1 MHSARGGA
9 CAPQELSVAHSRLA
23 RALALTIA
31 LLPLLLLLQGCSGSE
46 QSSIPTPTPT
56 STSTRPSI
64 TTPAPTP
71 TSTPTASC
79 GMQLGGTPA
88 FCDTFD
94 TAAGIGNR
102 SGQLNGTIWGVSRW
116 TGDMNF
122 GSDYQ
127 SPWVPSTLTG
137 CNGPQPAQPDGTDV
151 IICNGQ
157 LRESTNDNATGAF
170 EAGTVTALTMYP
182 KQPFNFAGRTGTIS
196 FDVSNDTQG
205 THGAWPELWVTDT
218 PAPAPFL
225 HFSNVGGSIPA
236 NAFGIR
242 LAASTIAGQGA
253 QLGPNCP
260 NDNNIRWTVDS
271 IVAVRNYVIDDTQG
285 FGTRSNMTVTPTGC
299 VIASS
304 GANGGLNHVEFK
316 VSQNQID
323 VYATD
328 AGTTTPLIH
337 IASITNVN
345 LSFTQGLVWLEDVHY
360 NADKSLRTP
369 LQHNHTFTW
378 DNFAFDGPIVAR
390 DLSYDVL
397 DSLTPCHDGTVC
409 LGWDS
414 ISASQPARLNTLPM
428 TAAAISAAT
437 AQFLMFNAW
446 FETQPTTFSFTLN
459 GHRYSFAWPFP
470 YSSTFAT
477 GSFMFPVNKSD
488 LVAGPNAITLWS
500 DQGIVVMNINVVL
513 AGAGG

>member
-1 MHSARGGA
+1 
-9 CAPQELSVAHSRLA
+9 
-23 RALALTIA
+23 
-31 LLPLLLLLQGCSGSE
+31 
-46 QSSIPTPTPT
+46 
-56 STSTRPSI
+56 
-64 TTPAPTP
+64 
-71 TSTPTASC
+71 
-79 GMQLGGTPA
+79 MQLGGTLA

-94 TAAGIGNR
+94 TAAGTSNR
-102 SGQLNGTIWGVSRW
+102 SGQLNGTLWGVSRW

-122 GSDYQ
+122 GSSYQ
-127 SPWVPSTLTG
+127 SPWVKSTLDG

-170 EAGTVTALTMYP
+170 AAGTVTALTMYP

-205 THGAWPELWVTDT
+205 SHGAWPELWVTDT
-218 PAPAPFL
+218 PQPAPFL
-225 HFSNVGGSIPA
+225 HFQGVGGSIPA

-242 LAASTIAGQGA
+242 LAASTVAGQGA

-304 GANGGLNHVEFK
+304 GANGGLNHVEVQ

-328 AGTTTPLIH
+328 AGTTAPLVH
-337 IASITNVN
+337 IASITNAN
-345 LSFTQGLVWLEDVHY
+345 LSFTQGLVWIHDVHY
-360 NADKSLRTP
+360 NADKSGRTP

-378 DNFAFDGPIVAR
+378 DNFAFDGPVLAR

-397 DSLTPCHDGTVC
+397 DSLTACHDGTLC

-428 TAAAISAAT
+428 TAAAIGAASG
-437 AQFLMFNAW
+437 QFLMFNAW
-446 FETQPTTFSFTLN
+446 FQTQPKTFSFTLN
-459 GHRYSFAWPFP
+459 GHNYSFAWPLP
-470 YSSTFAT
+470 YSSSFSN

-488 LVAGPNAITLWS
+488 LVAGPNAITLWA
-500 DQGIVVMNINVVL
+500 DQYIVVQNVNVVL
-513 AGAGG
+513 AGAGGVVPPGSTTVASSP

>member
-1 MHSARGGA
+1 
-9 CAPQELSVAHSRLA
+9 
-23 RALALTIA
+23 
-31 LLPLLLLLQGCSGSE
+31 
-46 QSSIPTPTPT
+46 
-56 STSTRPSI
+56 
-64 TTPAPTP
+64 
-71 TSTPTASC
+71 
-79 GMQLGGTPA
+79 MQLGGTLA

-102 SGQLNGTIWGVSRW
+102 SGQLNGTFWGVSRW

-122 GSDYQ
+122 GSNYQ
-127 SPWVPSTLTG
+127 VPWVPSTLTG
-137 CNGPQPAQPDGTDV
+137 CNGPQPAQPDGTDI

-157 LRESTNDNATGAF
+157 LRESSNDNATGAF

-218 PAPAPFL
+218 PRPAPFL
-225 HFSNVGGSIPA
+225 HFEDVGGSIPA

-242 LAASTIAGQGA
+242 LAASVVAGQGA

-260 NDNNIRWTVDS
+260 NDSNIRWTVDS
-271 IVAVRNYVIDDTQG
+271 AVAVRNYVIDDTEG
-285 FGTRSNMTVTPTGC
+285 YGTRSNMTVTATGC

-304 GANGGLNHVEFK
+304 GANGGLNHVEVQ

-337 IASITNVN
+337 IATVTNAN
-345 LSFTQGLVWLEDVHY
+345 LSFTQGLVWLEDAHY
-360 NADKSLRTP
+360 NADKSFRTP
-369 LQHNHTFTW
+369 LQHDHTFTW
-378 DNFAFDGPIVAR
+378 DNVAFDGPMVAR

-397 DSLTPCHDGTVC
+397 DSLTACHDGTVC

-414 ISASQPARLNTLPM
+414 TFSQPASLNTLPM
-428 TAAAISAAT
+428 TSAAISAAS
-437 AQFLMFNAW
+437 AQFLMFNAY
-446 FETQPTTFSFTLN
+446 FQTQPQTISFTLN

-470 YSSTFAT
+470 YSQNFSNN
-477 GSFMFPVNKSD
+477 SFMFPVNKAD

-500 DQGIVVMNINVVL
+500 DQSIVVSNVNVVL
-513 AGAGG
+513 AGAAPAVGTID